1 MYFGLC
7 NPIKFGGQH
16 EIYQNSAC
24 LIVPKGWGYREMK
37 DRSHIEVMVEYLRAN
52 PAYSEQLLAEVRRDG
67 SLDEL
72 SILLRQMKEAFEC
85 DCTCSG
91 SAAKQ

>member
-1 MYFGLC
+1 
-7 NPIKFGGQH
+7 
-16 EIYQNSAC
+16 
-24 LIVPKGWGYREMK
+24 
-37 DRSHIEVMVEYLRAN
+37 MVEYLRAN

>member
-1 MYFGLC
+1 
-7 NPIKFGGQH
+7 
-16 EIYQNSAC
+16 
-24 LIVPKGWGYREMK
+24 MK
-37 DRSHIEVMVEYLRAN
+37 DRSHIEVMAEYLRAN

-72 SILLRQMKEAFEC
+72 AILLRQMKEAFEC